1 MINITFRSWTSRQLY
16 LLPLLLFIISL
27 SPIHCPITCHF
38 SCVGIGSPGDLL
50 WLQEA
55 GLSLETE
62 SWDWYQDYLEMIV
75 SNDVRLCA
83 AHRLGST
90 LCPEALSTPV
100 WWHAR
105 LHSPGKLLGW
115 GWGAATTFGS
125 WLGWE
130 LCGLLWFC
138 FNVYRSHVGFL
149 FLFSPPWNG
158 TGYIYNTD
166 SLRWGIADVMK
177 TMQKK
182 RQNVALTVVFV
193 EIEIKQPLSWGVHWI
208 TFSFPFHFSG
218 RQLIL
223 P

>member
-1 MINITFRSWTSRQLY
+1 MMRGCVPLTGLAARCALRPWAPLHGGMLTF
-16 LLPLLLFIISL
+16 
-27 SPIHCPITCHF
+27 SP
-38 SCVGIGSPGDLL
+38 
-50 WLQEA
+50 
-55 GLSLETE
+55 
-62 SWDWYQDYLEMIV
+62 
-75 SNDVRLCA
+75 
-83 AHRLGST
+83 LGSFW
-90 LCPEALSTPV
+90 A
-100 WWHAR
+100 
-105 LHSPGKLLGW
+105 GGW
-115 GWGAATTFGS
+115 GAAAATTFGS

-177 TMQKK
+177 TMPKK